1 MSGFWEKR
9 AHNALG
15 AAAVGMAS
23 FGGGLWLAD
32 LKAAAASAAG
42 ERQAA
47 ALLLAVTL
55 SLFLAVVPG
64 GLGSRELL
72 RRDAAPDVALHGRG
86 LSGPGRGL
94 VRGPGAGVAG
104 LLAGGVCPGLRR
116 ELGGSRGGGAVGA
129 EAVKVKEGGWR
140 E

>member
-32 LKAAAASAAG
+32 LKAAAASAEG

-55 SLFLAVVPG
+55 SLFLAGFPAGWAAGSRFEETPLPMWLSMAGAWLAPVAAWFAGLEPG
-64 GLGSRELL
+64 WPVCWPVAFALAFAGSWAGLGVGVLL
-72 RRDAAPDVALHGRG
+72 GRRR
-86 LSGPGRGL
+86 
-94 VRGPGAGVAG
+94 
-104 LLAGGVCPGLRR
+104 LR
-116 ELGGSRGGGAVGA
+116 
-129 EAVKVKEGGWR
+129 
-140 E
+140 